1 MRGHRTLAVRKGAL
15 DELAASLAGQR
26 DVVLFARALIDGSP
40 TGHRL
45 ARITAIFTFV
55 SHLVD
60 VPLPGEGEL
69 RDGVDALLGLA
80 GEDEGPA
87 VILAALLQAAG
98 EDAALE
104 GAGGIVFVT
113 VGLEALEVAR
123 LPPHAGLLIGRDPTA
138 AAGFGYRLPLDPR
151 QSRSPLG
158 FLPRAVREALIRDR
172 SRYRLATTT
181 PT

>member
-1 MRGHRTLAVRKGAL
+1 M
-15 DELAASLAGQR
+15 
-26 DVVLFARALIDGSP
+26 VVFARALIEGAP
-40 TGHRL
+40 AKNRL
-45 ARITAIFTFV
+45 ARIAAIFTFV

-60 VPLPGEGEL
+60 VPGSDEGEA

-98 EDAALE
+98 EEATLE
-104 GAGGIVFVT
+104 EAGGIVFVA
-113 VGLEALEVAR
+113 VGLEALDLAR
-123 LPPHAGLLIGRDPTA
+123 LPPHAGLLISRDATA

-158 FLPRAVREALIRDR
+158 FLPRAVREALVRDR
-172 SRYRLATTT
+172 SRYRLAVAT
-181 PT
+181 

>member
-1 MRGHRTLAVRKGAL
+1 M
-15 DELAASLAGQR
+15 
-26 DVVLFARALIDGSP
+26 VVFARALATGAPPGS
-40 TGHRL
+40 RL
-45 ARITAIFTFV
+45 ARIAAVFTFV

-60 VPLPGEGEL
+60 VPPSDQGEA

-98 EDAALE
+98 ERATLE
-104 GAGGIVFVT
+104 EAGGIVFVA

-123 LPPHAGLLIGRDPTA
+123 LPPHAGLLISSDPA
-138 AAGFGYRLPLDPR
+138 APSGLAYRLPLDPR

-158 FLPRAVREALIRDR
+158 FLPLAVREALLRDR
-172 SRYRLATTT
+172 SRYRLAVAT
-181 PT
+181 